1 MRNRIRLF
9 DPVSFTIQTIGGVIL
24 KLFGKRTAPYRYLL
38 PTLVL
43 MIVFLVIPIFM
54 VVRYSFVDKAVV
66 SPSPAF
72 VGLAN
77 YAELFADSSFWN
89 AVSNTI
95 IFVVVSVV
103 AHLVIG
109 MIFAMLLNS
118 KYFSN
123 GTKTIAR
130 VIYILP
136 WVFTASV
143 VAILWKLM
151 LQPSGIINYLLSALP
166 QITRNTEWL
175 SNKDLALAVICFINI
190 WCGYPFYMISILA
203 GLQGIS
209 GDLYESAAI
218 DGATMT
224 KSFFHITIPQLKP
237 ILISIAMLDFI
248 WTLQSFNVI
257 WMLTGGGPV
266 ESTETLSIYIYK
278 LAFQKVNYSMA
289 GTAATVLL
297 VVCVFIAIFYVRQQ
311 KKVRE

>member
-1 MRNRIRLF
+1 M
-9 DPVSFTIQTIGGVIL
+9 
-24 KLFGKRTAPYRYLL
+24 KLFGKKTTPYRYLL
-38 PTLVL
+38 PTLIL
-43 MIVFLVIPIFM
+43 MIVFLVVPIIM
-54 VVRYSFVDKAVV
+54 VIRYSFVDKAVV
-66 SPSPAF
+66 SPDPDF

-95 IFVVVSVV
+95 IFVVVSVI

-151 LQPSGIINYLLSALP
+151 LQPSGIINYLLSAFP
-166 QITRNTEWL
+166 QISRNTEWL

-218 DGATMT
+218 DGATLT
-224 KSFFHITIPQLKP
+224 KSFLHITIPQLKP

-266 ESTETLSIYIYK
+266 QSTETLSIYIYK
-278 LAFQKVNYSMA
+278 LAFQKVDYSMA

>member
-1 MRNRIRLF
+1 MN
-9 DPVSFTIQTIGGVIL
+9 IL
-24 KLFGKRTAPYRYLL
+24 GKKTAPYRYLT
-38 PTLVL
+38 PTLIL
-43 MIVFLVIPIFM
+43 MMIFM
-54 VVRYSFVDKAVV
+54 VVPICMVIGYSFVDKAVV
-66 SPSPAF
+66 SKHPVF
-72 VGLAN
+72 VGLEN
-77 YAELFADSSFWN
+77 YKELFSDSGYWN
-89 AVSNTI
+89 SVSNTI

-103 AHLVIG
+103 AHLVLG
-109 MIFAMLLNS
+109 MLFANLLNS
-118 KYFSN
+118 KYFSTR
-123 GTKTIAR
+123 TKTIAR

-151 LQPSGIINYLLSALP
+151 LQPSGIINYILSIFP
-166 QITRNTEWL
+166 QVSRNTEWL
-175 SNKDLALAVICFINI
+175 SNRSISLAVICFINI

-218 DGATMT
+218 DGANAF
-224 KSFFHITIPQLKP
+224 KSFFYITIPQLKP

-266 ESTETLSIYIYK
+266 NATQTLSIYIYK
-278 LAFQKVNYSMA
+278 LAFQKVDYSMA
-289 GTAATVLL
+289 ATAATVLL
-297 VVCVFIAIFYVRQQ
+297 LVCVIIAIFYVKQQ

>member
-1 MRNRIRLF
+1 M
-9 DPVSFTIQTIGGVIL
+9 

-175 SNKDLALAVICFINI
+175 SNKDLALAVICFIKI

>member
-1 MRNRIRLF
+1 MN
-9 DPVSFTIQTIGGVIL
+9 IL
-24 KLFGKRTAPYRYLL
+24 GKKTAPYRYLM
-38 PTLVL
+38 PTLTL
-43 MIVFLVIPIFM
+43 MIVFM
-54 VVRYSFVDKAVV
+54 VVPICMVIGYSLVDKAVV
-66 SPSPAF
+66 SKHPVF
-72 VGLAN
+72 VGLEN
-77 YAELFADSSFWN
+77 YKELFSDSGYWGS
-89 AVSNTI
+89 VSNTL
-95 IFVVVSVV
+95 IFVFVSVV
-103 AHLVIG
+103 AHLVLG
-109 MIFAMLLNS
+109 MLFALLLNS
-118 KYFSN
+118 KYFSTR
-123 GTKTIAR
+123 TKTIAR

-151 LQPSGIINYLLSALP
+151 LQPSGIVNYILSIFP
-166 QITRNTEWL
+166 QVSRNTEWI
-175 SNKDLALAVICFINI
+175 SNRSIALAVICFINT

-218 DGATMT
+218 DGANAL

-266 ESTETLSIYIYK
+266 NTTQTLSIYIYK
-278 LAFQKVNYSMA
+278 LAFQKVDYSMA
-289 GTAATVLL
+289 ATAATVLL
-297 VVCVFIAIFYVRQQ
+297 LVCIILAIFYVKQQ

>member
-1 MRNRIRLF
+1 MALN
-9 DPVSFTIQTIGGVIL
+9 IL
-24 KLFGKRTAPYRYLL
+24 GKKTAPYRYLF
-38 PTLVL
+38 PTLLL
-43 MIVFLVIPIFM
+43 MIVFM
-54 VVRYSFVDKAVV
+54 VVPICMVIGYSFVDKAVV
-66 SPSPAF
+66 SKHPVF
-72 VGLAN
+72 VGLEN
-77 YAELFADSSFWN
+77 YKKLFSDSGYLGS
-89 AVSNTI
+89 VSNTL

-103 AHLVIG
+103 AHLVLG
-109 MIFAMLLNS
+109 MLFAMLLNS
-118 KYFSN
+118 KYFSTR
-123 GTKTIAR
+123 TKTIAR

-151 LQPSGIINYLLSALP
+151 LQPSGIVNYILSIFP
-166 QITRNTEWL
+166 QISRNTEWL
-175 SNKDLALAVICFINI
+175 SNRSIALAVICFINI

-209 GDLYESAAI
+209 EDLYESAAI
-218 DGATMT
+218 DGANGF

-266 ESTETLSIYIYK
+266 NTTQTLSIYIYK
-278 LAFQKVNYSMA
+278 LAFQKVDYSMA
-289 GTAATVLL
+289 ATAATVLL
-297 VVCVFIAIFYVRQQ
+297 LVCVIIAVFYVKQQ

>member
-9 DPVSFTIQTIGGVIL
+9 DPVSFTIQTIGGLIL

-257 WMLTGGGPV
+257 WMLTGGGKV
-266 ESTETLSIYIYK
+266 GSTETLSIYIYK

>member
-1 MRNRIRLF
+1 MK
-9 DPVSFTIQTIGGVIL
+9 IL
-24 KLFGKRTAPYRYLL
+24 GKKSAPYRYLA
-38 PTLVL
+38 PTLIL
-43 MIVFLVIPIFM
+43 MIVFLVVPIGM
-54 VVRYSFVDKAVV
+54 VIQYSFVDRAVV
-66 SPSPAF
+66 SPNPEF

-77 YAELFADSSFWN
+77 YQELFANSAFWN

-95 IFVVVSVV
+95 VFVVVSVV
-103 AHLVIG
+103 AHLAIG
-109 MIFAMLLNS
+109 MLFAILLNS
-118 KYFSN
+118 KYFKSR
-123 GTKTIAR
+123 TKAIAR

-151 LQPSGIINYLLSALP
+151 LQPSGVIDYLLQFLP
-166 QITRNTEWL
+166 NISKNTEWI
-175 SNKDLALAVICFINI
+175 SNREIALGVICFVNI

-218 DGATMT
+218 DGASTV
-224 KSFFHITIPQLKP
+224 KSFLHITIPQLKP

-266 ESTETLSIYIYK
+266 NSTETLSIFIYK
-278 LAFQKVNYSMA
+278 LAFQKVDYSMA

-297 VVCVFIAIFYVRQQ
+297 VVCIFIAIFYVKQQ

>member
-1 MRNRIRLF
+1 
-9 DPVSFTIQTIGGVIL
+9 
-24 KLFGKRTAPYRYLL
+24 
-38 PTLVL
+38 
-43 MIVFLVIPIFM
+43 MIVFLVVPICM
-54 VVRYSFVDKAVV
+54 VIRYSFLDKAVV
-66 SPSPAF
+66 SKTPSF
-72 VGLAN
+72 VGIEN
-77 YAELFADSSFWN
+77 YKELFADSAFWN
-89 AVSNTI
+89 ATTNTI
-95 IFVVVSVV
+95 IFVAVSVI

-109 MIFAMLLNS
+109 MVFAMLLNS
-118 KYFSN
+118 KYFTTR
-123 GTKTIAR
+123 TKTIAR

-151 LQPSGIINYLLSALP
+151 LQPSGIINYLLGFLP
-166 QITRNTEWL
+166 QITKNTEWL
-175 SNKDLALAVICFINI
+175 SNKDLALTVICFINI

-224 KSFFHITIPQLKP
+224 KSFLHITIPQLKP

-266 ESTETLSIYIYK
+266 NSTETLSIYIYK
-278 LAFQKVNYSMA
+278 LAFQKLDYSMA

-297 VVCVFIAIFYVRQQ
+297 VVCVIVAVFYVRQQ

>member
-1 MRNRIRLF
+1 
-9 DPVSFTIQTIGGVIL
+9 
-24 KLFGKRTAPYRYLL
+24 
-38 PTLVL
+38 

>member
-1 MRNRIRLF
+1 M
-9 DPVSFTIQTIGGVIL
+9 

-266 ESTETLSIYIYK
+266 GSTETLSIYIYK

>member
-1 MRNRIRLF
+1 
-9 DPVSFTIQTIGGVIL
+9 
-24 KLFGKRTAPYRYLL
+24 
-38 PTLVL
+38 
-43 MIVFLVIPIFM
+43 MIVFLVVPICM
-54 VVRYSFVDKAVV
+54 VIKYSFVDRAVV
-66 SPSPAF
+66 SPNPEF

-77 YAELFADSSFWN
+77 YKELFADTAFWN

-103 AHLVIG
+103 AHLVLG

-118 KYFSN
+118 KYFSVK
-123 GTKTIAR
+123 TKTIAR

-151 LQPSGIINYLLSALP
+151 LQPSGIIDYLLQFLP
-166 QITRNTEWL
+166 QVSRNTEWL
-175 SNKDLALAVICFINI
+175 SNRDIALAVICFINI

-224 KSFFHITIPQLKP
+224 KSFLHITIPQLKP

-266 ESTETLSIYIYK
+266 NSTETLSIYIYK
-278 LAFQKVNYSMA
+278 LAFQKVDYSMA

>member
-1 MRNRIRLF
+1 M
-9 DPVSFTIQTIGGVIL
+9 
-24 KLFGKRTAPYRYLL
+24 FGKKTAPYRYLA
-38 PTLVL
+38 PTLIL
-43 MIVFLVIPIFM
+43 MIVFLVIPIGM
-54 VVRYSFVDKAVV
+54 VVGYSFVDRAVV
-66 SPSPAF
+66 SPNPEF

-77 YAELFADSSFWN
+77 YKELFANSAFWN

-95 IFVVVSVV
+95 VFVVVSVV
-103 AHLVIG
+103 AHLAIG
-109 MIFAMLLNS
+109 MLFAILLNS
-118 KYFSN
+118 KYFKYR
-123 GTKTIAR
+123 TRAIAR

-151 LQPSGIINYLLSALP
+151 LQPSGIVDYLLQFLP
-166 QITRNTEWL
+166 NISRNTEWI
-175 SNKDLALAVICFINI
+175 SNREIALGVICFVNI

-218 DGATMT
+218 DGASAT
-224 KSFFHITIPQLKP
+224 KSFLHITIPQLKP

-266 ESTETLSIYIYK
+266 NSTETLSIFIYK
-278 LAFQKVNYSMA
+278 LAFQKVDYSMA

>member
-1 MRNRIRLF
+1 M
-9 DPVSFTIQTIGGVIL
+9 
-24 KLFGKRTAPYRYLL
+24 KLFGKKTAPYRYLL

-43 MIVFLVIPIFM
+43 MIVFLVVPICM
-54 VVRYSFVDKAVV
+54 VIRYSLVDKAVV
-66 SPSPAF
+66 SPDPVF
-72 VGLAN
+72 VGLEN
-77 YAELFADSSFWN
+77 YKNLFADGKFWN

-95 IFVVVSVV
+95 IFVAVSVI
-103 AHLVIG
+103 AHLVLG
-109 MIFAMLLNS
+109 MIFALLLNS
-118 KYFSN
+118 KYFKTR
-123 GTKTIAR
+123 TKTIAR

-151 LQPSGIINYLLSALP
+151 LQPSGIVNYLLSVLP
-166 QITRNTEWL
+166 QVSRNTEWL
-175 SNKDLALAVICFINI
+175 SNQDIALAVICFINI

-218 DGATMT
+218 DGATMFKGFT
-224 KSFFHITIPQLKP
+224 HITIPQLKP

-266 ESTETLSIYIYK
+266 NATETLSIYIYK
-278 LAFQKVNYSMA
+278 LAFQKLDYSMA

-297 VVCVFIAIFYVRQQ
+297 IVCVFIAIFYVRQQ

>member
-1 MRNRIRLF
+1 M
-9 DPVSFTIQTIGGVIL
+9 
-24 KLFGKRTAPYRYLL
+24 KLFGKKTAPYRYLA
-38 PTLVL
+38 PTLIL
-43 MIVFLVIPIFM
+43 MIVLLVIPICM
-54 VVRYSFVDKAVV
+54 VVRYSFLDKAVV
-66 SPSPAF
+66 SPNPEF
-72 VGLAN
+72 VGVEN
-77 YAELFADSSFWN
+77 YATLFADSEFWN

-118 KYFSN
+118 KYFSTR
-123 GTKTIAR
+123 TKTIAR

-151 LQPSGIINYLLSALP
+151 LQPSGIVNYLLDFLP
-166 QITRNTEWL
+166 QVSRNTEWL
-175 SNKDLALAVICFINI
+175 SNQEIALAVICFINI

-209 GDLYESAAI
+209 EDLYESAAI
-218 DGATMT
+218 DGATLS
-224 KSFFHITIPQLKP
+224 KSFIHITIPQLKP

-257 WMLTGGGPV
+257 WMLTGGGPIN
-266 ESTETLSIYIYK
+266 STETLSIYIYK
-278 LAFQKVNYSMA
+278 LAFQKLDYSMA

>member
-1 MRNRIRLF
+1 M
-9 DPVSFTIQTIGGVIL
+9 
-24 KLFGKRTAPYRYLL
+24 KLFGKKSTPYRYLF
-38 PTLVL
+38 PTLAL
-43 MIVFLVIPIFM
+43 MIVFLVIPIIM
-54 VVRYSFVDKAVV
+54 VVRYSFLDKAVV
-66 SPSPAF
+66 SKTPSF
-72 VGLAN
+72 VGLVN
-77 YAELFADSSFWN
+77 YQKLFADTAFWN
-89 AVSNTI
+89 AVSNTV
-95 IFVVVSVV
+95 IFVAVSVI

-109 MIFAMLLNS
+109 MIFALLLNS
-118 KYFSN
+118 SYFSTR
-123 GTKTIAR
+123 TKTIAR

-151 LQPSGIINYLLSALP
+151 LQPSGIINSLLGFLP
-166 QITRNTEWL
+166 QVSRNTEWL
-175 SNKDLALAVICFINI
+175 SNKDIALAVICFINI

-224 KSFFHITIPQLKP
+224 KSFWHITIPQLKP

-266 ESTETLSIYIYK
+266 NATETLSIYIYK

-297 VVCVFIAIFYVRQQ
+297 IVCIIIAIFYVKQQ

>member
-1 MRNRIRLF
+1 M
-9 DPVSFTIQTIGGVIL
+9 
-24 KLFGKRTAPYRYLL
+24 KLFGKKTTPYRYLL

-43 MIVFLVIPIFM
+43 MIIFLVVPIIM
-54 VVRYSFVDKAVV
+54 VIRYSFVDKAVV
-66 SPSPAF
+66 SPEPTF

-77 YAELFADSSFWN
+77 YAKLFADSSFWN

-130 VIYILP
+130 VVYILP

-166 QITRNTEWL
+166 QISRNTEWL
-175 SNKDLALAVICFINI
+175 SNKDMALAVICFINI

-218 DGATMT
+218 DGATLT
-224 KSFFHITIPQLKP
+224 KSFLHITIPQLKP

-266 ESTETLSIYIYK
+266 QSTETLSIYIYK
-278 LAFQKVNYSMA
+278 LAFQKVDYSMA

-311 KKVRE
+311 KKVRD

>member
-1 MRNRIRLF
+1 M
-9 DPVSFTIQTIGGVIL
+9 
-24 KLFGKRTAPYRYLL
+24 KLLGKKTVPYRYLA
-38 PTLVL
+38 PTLIL
-43 MIVFLVIPIFM
+43 MIVFLVIPIGM
-54 VVRYSFVDKAVV
+54 VVSYSFVDRAVV
-66 SPSPAF
+66 SKNPAF

-77 YAELFADSSFWN
+77 YKELFANSQFWN

-118 KYFSN
+118 KYFKTR
-123 GTKTIAR
+123 TKTIAR
-130 VIYILP
+130 VFYILP

-151 LQPSGIINYLLSALP
+151 LQPSGIVDYLLSFLP
-166 QITRNTEWL
+166 QVSRNTEWL
-175 SNKDLALAVICFINI
+175 SSKDIALAVICFINI

-218 DGATMT
+218 DGATAV
-224 KSFFHITIPQLKP
+224 KSFFHITLPQLKP

-266 ESTETLSIYIYK
+266 NSTEMLSIFIYK
-278 LAFQKVNYSMA
+278 LAFQKVDYSMA
-289 GTAATVLL
+289 STAATVLL
-297 VVCVFIAIFYVRQQ
+297 VVCIFIAIFYVRQQ